1 MTPGSQD
8 LRPHDTPPGPGVHRM
23 GLAQTTRREGLV
35 LLLLWSAAVMLIA
48 LAWVHVS
55 QLARESRAN
64 ALSTAERDLGNL
76 TRVGQEHANRTLR
89 SADQVIRFI
98 ESRYLEIGDQ
108 LDIRDLTRQGVIDTE
123 IFNQVGVID
132 EHGIYILSNQS
143 QAGRIDL
150 SDREH
155 FKVHVAAESGRLF
168 VSKPVLGRASGKWSI
183 QLTRR
188 ITRPNG
194 TFGGVVVVSIDP
206 LYFTQFY
213 GDLQLGPQGLAALY
227 GLDGVARARRVG
239 TRDEFGTNASASP
252 MFSPGSG
259 DLPAYAVTRRSVV
272 DGVERMYHYRRI
284 PGYQLAMV
292 AGVDTDY
299 LLASHRE
306 SRDALYLQAALVSL
320 LILALAAALTQH
332 LQHIRRDLT
341 ARRQT
346 QRLVEERKEQLDAIF
361 AMSPDGSQLYA
372 SLWLGQAVIGL
383 SRDATTGRLSQPAGS
398 GWCIADAPAPS
409 GCTASAS
416 GAVSYPWSVAVSTD
430 GTSVL
435 VGGQSGYVVAFARD
449 GVTGLLTERNCL
461 QDQAQTPTNAN
472 CATAY
477 GVGQADG
484 VAISPD
490 GLNGYVAGGTQLA
503 TMSINPQTAAITQL
517 PGTAGC
523 IWATGTGPECAEWD
537 NADFGTTLAFS
548 ANGEDLYSASM
559 STLTQLRR
567 PPARALVVS
576 RSGTGTGAVASSPS
590 GIDCGMTCTGTF
602 ADGTT
607 AVLTATPQSGSSFA
621 GWTGD
626 CSGSAPACTVT
637 MDGAKTA
644 TARFDPVPV
653 VPAPGEATA
662 PAEATEAPTASTSVP
677 ATLTVDSAAAR
688 VAGPV
693 VELALPSAGKVTV
706 VGTSAGV
713 RSAVCAG
720 TRTVRTGGTYHVG
733 CTLTPAGRRVVS
745 RHSIRVALR
754 VAFAPTGGT
763 REVQRTTV
771 VMPRRAPH
779 IVVTG

>member
-1 MTPGSQD
+1 MAT
-8 LRPHDTPPGPGVHRM
+8 LRIFRWAAGVGALVA
-23 GLAQTTRREGLV
+23 GLAGLG
-35 LLLLWSAAVMLIA
+35 L
-48 LAWVHVS
+48 
-55 QLARESRAN
+55 
-64 ALSTAERDLGNL
+64 
-76 TRVGQEHANRTLR
+76 
-89 SADQVIRFI
+89 
-98 ESRYLEIGDQ
+98 
-108 LDIRDLTRQGVIDTE
+108 
-123 IFNQVGVID
+123 
-132 EHGIYILSNQS
+132 
-143 QAGRIDL
+143 
-150 SDREH
+150 
-155 FKVHVAAESGRLF
+155 
-168 VSKPVLGRASGKWSI
+168 ASGSATGI
-183 QLTRR
+183 GGLSPGNCISMTALLQ
-188 ITRPNG
+188 PPCAVG
-194 TFGGVVVVSIDP
+194 TFGYGLKSDVVS
-206 LYFTQFY
+206 
-213 GDLQLGPQGLAALY
+213 A
-227 GLDGVARARRVG
+227 DGTMV
-239 TRDEFGTNASASP
+239 
-252 MFSPGSG
+252 
-259 DLPAYAVTRRSVV
+259 YAVNYYGMSINTFDRSAVTGAV
-272 DGVERMYHYRRI
+272 SESTGVPFNTPVRSAKNAWAIVLSPDGRNAYTLSHT
-284 PGYQLAMV
+284 LS
-292 AGVDTDY
+292 AG
-299 LLASHRE
+299 AIE
-306 SRDALYLQAALVSL
+306 SFDRDPSTG
-320 LILALAAALTQH
+320 ALTQKSGANSGCLTSNDSGIPDCSRVPANQRVAWSRAQFLVASPDGRDVYAVGDRYTI
-332 LQHIRRDLT
+332 LQFRRNVATGVLTPNDCVQDVTAAGPCTGGTIDL
-341 ARRQT
+341 
-346 QRLVEERKEQLDAIF
+346 LDAPAGL

-626 CSGSAPACTVT
+626 CSGNAPACTVT